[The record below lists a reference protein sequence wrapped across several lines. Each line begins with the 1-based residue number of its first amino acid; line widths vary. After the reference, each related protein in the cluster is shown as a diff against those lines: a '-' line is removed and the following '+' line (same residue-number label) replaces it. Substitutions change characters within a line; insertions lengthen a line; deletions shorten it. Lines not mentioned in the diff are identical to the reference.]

1 MDQCGK
7 KGGFLFVK
15 DVGLFDRR
23 IRNSEGGAYV
33 RAAIEVSAM
42 DCDDIKQSDML
53 NRCAKDSSSPD
64 GETYDFKALLK
75 KWRHESTLAKW
86 LGRQRR
92 DSAPTSGNATP
103 GKGKKGGK
111 HANAAQAA
119 EEPDDDGNAQNDG

>member
-1 MDQCGK
+1 MWEER
-7 KGGFLFVK
+7 GFLFVK
-15 DVGLFDRR
+15 DVGFFDQR

-42 DCDDIKQSDML
+42 DREDIKQSDL
-53 NRCAKDSSSPD
+53 LHRCAKDSSSPD
-64 GETYDFKALLK
+64 GEIYDFKTLLK
-75 KWRHESTLAKW
+75 KWRHDSTLAKR

-92 DSAPTSGNATP
+92 DSAPISGNATP

-111 HANAAQAA
+111 HANAVKAA